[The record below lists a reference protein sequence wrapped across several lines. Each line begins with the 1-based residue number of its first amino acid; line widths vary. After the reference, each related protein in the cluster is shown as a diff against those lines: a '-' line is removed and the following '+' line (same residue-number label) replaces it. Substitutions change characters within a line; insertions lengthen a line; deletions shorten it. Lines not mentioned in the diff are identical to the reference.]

1 MNFSNKH
8 VAKIFFVADPVEE
21 FSQIIFNCNFETLNL
36 DLDLKLPEFNL
47 RRIIWGV
54 EVQKKVYNFSDTTNQ
69 TFVYKWYTSEAFDGK
84 KNQKYILLQLVHQ
97 VLDTGFCPVIFM
109 LPLTV
114 FICSDIFLLHIFNI
128 FGSYNYILF
137 VIIIV

>member
-84 KNQKYILLQLVHQ
+84 KIKNTFFFSL
-97 VLDTGFCPVIFM
+97 
-109 LPLTV
+109 
-114 FICSDIFLLHIFNI
+114 FIKCWIQAFVQSFSCYLWLFLSVPTSFYYTFLIFLAP
-128 FGSYNYILF
+128 
-137 VIIIV
+137 IITYCSLSS